1 MPQTLQYI
9 LIALAALVV
18 LCILLKLFKVTFKT
32 ILKVGASIG
41 ANSTIVCGHVIGKY
55 AFIGAGSVVTKDVPD
70 FTLVVGNPAKPL
82 YNVCQCGK
90 KLSFSNGRAKCP
102 DCGWEYEKDS
112 RGNVMHIEI

>member
-1 MPQTLQYI
+1 MRFHKRHKSAQPHFEKNEYR
-9 LIALAALVV
+9 
-18 LCILLKLFKVTFKT
+18 KT

-90 KLSFSNGRAKCP
+90 KLSFSNGRANAP
-102 DCGWEYEKDS
+102 IAA
-112 RGNVMHIEI
+112 GNTKKIPAGM